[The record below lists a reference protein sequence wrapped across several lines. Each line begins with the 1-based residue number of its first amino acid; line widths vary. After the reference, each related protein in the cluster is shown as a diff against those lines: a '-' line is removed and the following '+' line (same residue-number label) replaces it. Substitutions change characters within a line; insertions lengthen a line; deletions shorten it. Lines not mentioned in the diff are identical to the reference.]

1 MSEFGQPEVLV
12 ASEVPDPA
20 PGEGQALIDVELANI
35 TFVETQVR
43 AGRAPNPAMVWDLP
57 VIPGNGV
64 GGVVAAVG
72 AGVDSALVDRRVVS
86 STDWSGAYAERVAVD
101 AAQLVAVPDGLGMP
115 EAVALLADGRTATLL
130 VRSVEIR
137 EGETVLVEAAG
148 GGVGSLLVQ
157 LARNAGARVV
167 AAAGDDRKLSLAREL
182 GAHVAINYRD
192 PEWVDRVKAEL
203 GEPAGTGGGV
213 DLAFDG
219 VGGAIGRAS
228 FDLVRDGGRFLPFG
242 MASGA
247 FVEIPE
253 DEAARRRVT
262 IVRIARPT
270 PEETVELT
278 RTALTEAAA
287 GRLRPVIGQT
297 FPLEDAARAH
307 AAIESR
313 ATTGKTLLVVRDG

>member
-1 MSEFGQPEVLV
+1 
-12 ASEVPDPA
+12 
-20 PGEGQALIDVELANI
+20 
-35 TFVETQVR
+35 
-43 AGRAPNPAMVWDLP
+43 
-57 VIPGNGV
+57 V
-64 GGVVAAVG
+64 G
-72 AGVDSALVDRRVVS
+72 RRVVS

-101 AAQLVAVPDGLGMP
+101 AGQLVAVPDGLGMP

-130 VRSVEIR
+130 VRSVGIR

-167 AAAGDDRKLSLAREL
+167 AAAGDDRKLGLAREL
-182 GAHVAINYRD
+182 GAAVTVNYRD
-192 PEWVDRVKAEL
+192 EEWVEEIGA
-203 GEPAGTGGGV
+203 V

-228 FDLVRDGGRFLPFG
+228 FDLVRDGGRFFPFG

-253 DEAARRRVT
+253 EEAARRRVT
-262 IVRIARPT
+262 VVRIARPT

-278 RTALTEAAA
+278 RIALTEAVA
-287 GRLRPVIGQT
+287 GRLRPIIGQT